1 MQFNSLSFIVF
12 APFAVLLSYALPQKL
27 RKYLILL
34 ASIFFYLSFG
44 IPAIFVLAAIWFV
57 TAVSAYFI
65 HKTRAKPVLVIA
77 LFIIIGLLVSFR
89 FMNAAE
95 NTWFGRTVSFSLFVP
110 IGISFY
116 SLNAVGYLT
125 DLYKGKM
132 EQPMSAVATALF
144 LTFFPTVTSG
154 PILRA
159 KEFSRQV
166 ENEVHLS
173 YSRIRKGFLW
183 ILWGYFLKLVIS
195 ERCALFANT
204 VYGNT
209 ELIGLPVLMAVIAY
223 SLQIYS
229 DFAGYSLIAKGL
241 AYSLGYEIPDNFK
254 QPYLSESIR
263 EFWRRWH
270 ISLSTW
276 LRDYVY
282 IPLGGSRC
290 TKLRKYFNLMIT
302 FLVSGFWHGKGMT
315 FLIWGGLHGLYQIAE
330 DMISGLK
337 KKTDHKSDLRLLKI
351 FLTFLLVSIAW
362 VFFRS
367 FRVLEALDILRRSV
381 IPAGWGSLFS
391 ETLYTWGLDVRN
403 FWILMGS
410 ILLMTV
416 VDAFEY
422 RKHSVMDWVVHQNIV
437 VRIVLLWILIFMITI
452 SLNISAAEFIYMQF

>member
-1 MQFNSLSFIVF
+1 MQFNSLPFIVF
-12 APFAVLLSYALPQKL
+12 APIAVLLSYAVPQKL
-27 RKYLILL
+27 RQYFILL
-34 ASIFFYLSFG
+34 ASLFFYLSFG
-44 IPAIFVLAAIWFV
+44 VPAIFVLAAIWLV

-65 HKTRAKPVLVIA
+65 HKTHAKPVLVIS
-77 LFIIIGLLVSFR
+77 LLLIIGLLVSFR

-95 NTWFGRTVSFSLFVP
+95 NTWFGKTVSFSLFVP

-116 SLNAVGYLT
+116 SLNAVGYLA

-132 EQPMSAVATALF
+132 EQSMPAVTTALF
-144 LTFFPTVTSG
+144 LSFFPTVTSG

-159 KEFSRQV
+159 KEFSKQAG
-166 ENEVHLS
+166 NEVPLS
-173 YSRIRKGFLW
+173 YQRIRKGFLW

-204 VYGNT
+204 VYGNP
-209 ELIGLPVLMAVIAY
+209 ELIGLPVLMAVVFY
-223 SLQIYS
+223 SIQIYS

-241 AYSLGYEIPDNFK
+241 AYSLGYEIPDNFR
-254 QPYLSESIR
+254 QPNLSESIR

-290 TKLRKYFNLMIT
+290 TKLRKHLNLMIT
-302 FLVSGFWHGKGMT
+302 FLISGFWHGKGMT
-315 FLIWGGLHGLYQIAE
+315 FLIWGGLHGVYQIAE
-330 DMISGLK
+330 DLIHGLK
-337 KKTDHKSDLRLLKI
+337 KKTDQKSDLRLPKI
-351 FLTFLLVSIAW
+351 LLTFMLVSIAW

-367 FRVLEALDILRRSV
+367 YGVMESLDIIRRSL

-391 ETLYTWGLDVRN
+391 ETLYTWGLDARN
-403 FWILMGS
+403 FWILIVS
-410 ILLMTV
+410 IILLTV
-416 VDAFEY
+416 VDSFEY
-422 RKHSVMDWVVHQNIV
+422 RNHSVMQWFDRQNIA
-437 VRIVLLWILIFMITI
+437 VRIVLLWILVFVILI

>member
-1 MQFNSLSFIVF
+1 MQFNSLPFIVF
-12 APFAVLLSYALPQKL
+12 APFAVLLSYAVPQKL
-27 RKYLILL
+27 RKYFILL

-44 IPAIFVLAAIWFV
+44 VKAVFVLAAVWLV
-57 TAVSAYFI
+57 TVVSAYFI
-65 HKTRAKPVLVIA
+65 HHTHAKAVLVIA
-77 LFIIIGLLVSFR
+77 LLLIIGLLVSFR
-89 FMNAAE
+89 FMNAEE
-95 NTWFGRTVSFSLFVP
+95 NTWFGKTVSFSLFVP

-116 SLNAVGYLT
+116 SLNAVGYLV
-125 DLYKGKM
+125 DLYKGKV
-132 EQPMSAVATALF
+132 EEPLPALTAALF
-144 LTFFPTVTSG
+144 LSFFPTVTSG

-159 KEFSRQV
+159 KEFFRQT
-166 ENEVHLS
+166 EKEVHLS
-173 YSRIRKGFLW
+173 YPRIRKGFLW

-209 ELIGLPVLMAVIAY
+209 ELIGMPVLLAVIAY

-241 AYSLGYEIPDNFK
+241 AYSLGYEIPDNFR

-315 FLIWGGLHGLYQIAE
+315 FILWGGLHGLYQILE
-330 DMISGLK
+330 DLIGGLK
-337 KKTDHKSDLRLLKI
+337 KKTDPKSDLRLPKI
-351 FLTFLLVSIAW
+351 LLTFLLVSIAW

-367 FRVLEALDILRRSV
+367 SRVLEALDILRRSF

-391 ETLYTWGLDVRN
+391 ETLYTWGLDARN

-410 ILLMTV
+410 IILLTV

-422 RKHSVMDWVVHQNIV
+422 RKHSVMDWFDHQNMA
-437 VRIVLLWILIFMITI
+437 VRIVLLWILVFLITI